1 VLGCSVQ
8 ITTDCDV
15 AHHALVA
22 GYGAMASPDVTTAT
36 LSYRIES
43 DGAQFV
49 LTRDDTRLVAQDLSE
64 LLYLFDKDLTLE
76 LQRLRPELYFL
87 HAGAIAHHGKVI
99 ICVAPS
105 GSGKST
111 AVWALLHH
119 GFGYLSDELAPID
132 LATLTVQP
140 YPHALCLKRE
150 PPAPYAL
157 PPATLRT
164 SETLHVPVTALP
176 SPCATAAALGAILF
190 VDHRGTS
197 DQAPLAEVRP
207 AAAAVRLYA
216 NALNQLAHAND
227 GLDAVAA
234 LAQAVPAYA
243 LNTADLG
250 RACNAIRQLAETPG

>member
-1 VLGCSVQ
+1 MLGCSVHV
-8 ITTDCDV
+8 TTDSDV

-22 GYGAMASPDVTTAT
+22 GYGAMSSPNGTTVA
-36 LSYRIES
+36 LFYRIES
-43 DGAQFV
+43 DGTHFV
-49 LTRDDTRLVAQDLSE
+49 LARNGLRLIAQDLSE
-64 LLYLFDKDLTLE
+64 LLYLFDKDLTIE
-76 LQRLRPELYFL
+76 LQRLRPEFYFL
-87 HAGAIAHHGKVI
+87 HAGAIEHHGKVI
-99 ICVAPS
+99 VCVAPS
-105 GSGKST
+105 GGGKST

-176 SPCATAAALGAILF
+176 STHAATAARLGAWLF
-190 VDHRGTS
+190 VDHRGPH
-197 DQAPLAEVRP
+197 DQPILAEVRP

-234 LAQAVPAYA
+234 LAQAVPAYT
-243 LNTADLG
+243 LNTADL
-250 RACNAIRQLAETPG
+250 RHACDAVSALAQEV